1 MQFVRSDWVVV
12 SISLWF
18 LIACLISCFVMYID
32 RLASLG
38 GVSVYFLFFY
48 FFSSIFI
55 PKTDSLFSIIR
66 LIPEIKM
73 GYCINI
79 LTYIIS
85 TLPPPP
91 PIPPFRLRTYFYF
104 LLLREDWIKHSP
116 LKTSIKYG
124 FPLGRVLWKLK
135 PHPQRIP
142 YYFSLP

>member
-18 LIACLISCFVMYID
+18 LIACLISCFVIYID

-38 GVSVYFLFFY
+38 GVSVFFLSFFFFAAFSYRKSTCYFL
-48 FFSSIFI
+48 SSDWYRKF
-55 PKTDSLFSIIR
+55 
-66 LIPEIKM
+66 KM
-73 GYCINI
+73 GYCINFNI
-79 LTYIIS
+79 YYKY
-85 TLPPPP
+85 PPPP
-91 PIPPFRLRTYFYF
+91 PFPPFRLRTYFYF
-104 LLLREDWIKHSP
+104 LLLPEDWMKYSP

-142 YYFSLP
+142 YYFTLP